1 MVNRAV
7 LAVGGSLIRQS
18 YEVTGINIRPFIK
31 RLSPENLK

>member
-18 YEVTGINIRPFIK
+18 YEVTGINIRPIK